1 MLIKDYIKGDKR
13 GKEANRLERE
23 ALNDS
28 FLQEAL
34 EGFENISGDHAAIVD
49 RLEKKYASQ
58 SIVSKKR
65 RIILFPNNKM
75 FVFTSIAASILLLII
90 GVSAYLFLDRKD
102 NTIPELAELL
112 PTESERITIIDSPL
126 PQAAKTEEIQKEMLA
141 AKVERKDISAQKS
154 SPPVIV
160 MDERIDINR
169 SDLDVA
175 VAEEIALSDLSEAL
189 VAAESSEK
197 LMFKEPEKQTVS
209 AKIAEEKGEPLSEVV
224 ATGNVAQRKSTIT
237 GAVATVGKSDSI
249 QSPFGEKEFQTYC
262 KQMAEKNVCAGKN
275 ASVQVT
281 FFIDEAGKPSKIE
294 YKKYTCE
301 KAKNEIEKLLAS
313 SPVWT
318 KTNRK
323 VTMTIKW

>member
-49 RLEKKYASQ
+49 RLEKKYAFQ
-58 SIVSKKR
+58 SVVSKKR
-65 RIILFPNNKM
+65 KNVLFPNKKM
-75 FVFTSIAASILLLII
+75 FAFTSIAASILLLII

-112 PTESERITIIDSPL
+112 PAAKEQIIPIDSPL
-126 PQAAKTEEIQKEMLA
+126 PQAVKTEESQQELLA
-141 AKVERKDISAQKS
+141 AKVERKDISALKS

-160 MDERIDINR
+160 MDESAKSAR
-169 SDLDVA
+169 LDVA

-189 VAAESSEK
+189 VVAESSEK

-209 AKIAEEKGEPLSEVV
+209 GKIADEKSEPFSEVV
-224 ATGNVAQRKSTIT
+224 ATGYVAQRKSTIT
-237 GAVATVGKSDSI
+237 EAVSTVGKSDSI